1 MGIIKKFND
10 FERGRTLPSP
20 LDLTNPEHRKLA
32 EHHFRW
38 ADHAVLRTYWTN
50 FAEIAPDVYRSNQ
63 PDPARWDAYAA
74 MGIKSVVNLRG
85 AARKSPY
92 FLFEEECTE
101 RLGMTR
107 YDISFGARAAP
118 TVKALLRLLDI
129 FRQIEKPFLLHC
141 KSGADRAG
149 LASAIYLHAIAGRPI
164 SEARKMLSVRFLH
177 LKFTKTGILDLFLSQ
192 YEARHIATGIGF
204 EDWVRTEY
212 DPEALRSAFAKRR
225 IIPL

>member
-20 LDLTNPEHRKLA
+20 LDLNNPEHRKKA
-32 EHHFRW
+32 EYHFRW

-50 FAEIAPDVYRSNQ
+50 FAEIAPGAYRSNQ
-63 PDPARWDAYAA
+63 PDPARWEEYAQ
-74 MGIKSVVNLRG
+74 MGIKSVINLRG
-85 AARKSPY
+85 VSEKAPH
-92 FLFEEECTE
+92 FLFEEECTN

-107 YDISFGARAAP
+107 YDLSFGARAAP
-118 TVKALLRLLDI
+118 KVQTLLSLLEI
-129 FRQIEKPFLLHC
+129 FHKIEKPFLLHC

-149 LASAIYLHAIAGRPI
+149 LASAIYQHAIAGRPI
-164 SEARKMLSVRFLH
+164 EEAQKMLSFRFLH
-177 LKFTKTGILDLFLSQ
+177 LKFTKTGILDLFLAQ
-192 YEARHIATGIGF
+192 YAERHIETGIGF

-212 DPEALRSAFAKRR
+212 DPKALQDAFSKRR